1 MNLFTAEPVQVVS
14 RQETGRNPMNQ
25 PIYAWLA
32 EGDPVHALVAPGS
45 TSDVEGSI
53 RPDGVEVIYSLHWP
67 KTDTRTL
74 KGKRVEVRG
83 EQYTVIG
90 DPQPY
95 TAANTPGDW
104 NRPVQVKA
112 VSG

>member
-1 MNLFTAEPVQVVS
+1 VNLFATEPVQVVS
-14 RQETGRNPMNQ
+14 KQKTGVNGMNA
-25 PIYAWLA
+25 PVYSWIAD
-32 EGDPVHALVAPGS
+32 GDPVQALVSPGS
-45 TSDVEGSI
+45 TGDLDGSI
-53 RPDGVEVIYSLHWP
+53 RPDGVEVVYQLHWP
-67 KTDTRTL
+67 KSDTRSL

-83 EQYTVIG
+83 VQYEVIG
-90 DPQPY
+90 DPTAY